1 MQTVWMDTHWM
12 DPYWWDTCWRY
23 VLVGYVLVG
32 YVCDSCWCTPFE
44 WIRLQWTRIGGIRL
58 EWIRLEWICVGYV
71 WCAGY
76 VWDIGGD
83 WWDTYYNLLHGY
95 VLMGYVCVGYVWNGY
110 VWDMCN
116 VLDMCGICVV
126 DTFEVDMC
134 GICKMCWICVGYVW
148 CEIRQ
153 QSSEEPCDETSF
165 GKKNSFKNS
174 HRARIVLPQRL
185 IRHGCHGACITL
197 NLLREMSK
205 LIHHRLNP
213 ANIEISIVES
223 SENCKQHSRI
233 QFTDLVLSSCCCTA
247 SNAKLHHKQ
256 T

>member
-1 MQTVWMDTHWM
+1 MVWMVWNDMQWCSYSKPFLLMQTFWMDTHWM

-44 WIRLQWTRIGGIRL
+44 WIRLPWTRIGGIRL

-83 WWDTYYNLLHGY
+83 WWDTYYNLLNGYALHGY

-126 DTFEVDMC
+126 DTFEMDMC

-165 GKKNSFKNS
+165 GKK
-174 HRARIVLPQRL
+174 
-185 IRHGCHGACITL
+185 L
-197 NLLREMSK
+197 NLFAYHPIKGNIPGSSK
-205 LIHHRLNP
+205 IVHPRNLTTRPWKIKIGRL
-213 ANIEISIVES
+213 
-223 SENCKQHSRI
+223 
-233 QFTDLVLSSCCCTA
+233 LSSQ
-247 SNAKLHHKQ
+247 NGPF
-256 T
+256 